1 MRGATAAVR
10 RAPIRECAMV
20 EFARSR
26 SLARR
31 RFLLLSTAM
40 ATLTWATL
48 DVRSAQAQSV
58 VAGGDVNPTTPS
70 TPSWTVGGDLAVG
83 ETGVGTL
90 DITAGGVVSN
100 QFAYVGAGPGGRG
113 TVIVSGRDAGGLAS
127 TWNNAG
133 DLMVGDEGVGE
144 LTIRDGAAV
153 RNAFGSIGSQSGGTG
168 KITVT
173 GEDAS
178 GAASTWISSTS
189 IYVGNGG
196 AGTLIVENG
205 GAMTSDQGL
214 IGYESGGDG
223 QATIAGKGASGA
235 ASTWTSANIYAG
247 YRGHGVLTIS
257 DGGVVNTT
265 GAGYIGANTGGD
277 GSVIVASSGADISTW
292 SVSAEIFVGASLGAG
307 GTGVLTIG
315 KGGRGVTDRVVIADL
330 AVGSGTVH
338 LNGDATGR
346 GVLQTGLIVKGAGTA
361 TLDLNGGLLRA
372 TRNEADFLRGFTALS
387 IGGGGAWF
395 DTDGHDIAVATDFSG
410 ASSLDKLGLGALLL
424 RGDSSGFTGATTVQA
439 GALRIGEVG
448 DAAVV
453 GGDVAVQAGATLGG
467 AGTIGGDLAV
477 AGGGT
482 LAPGGS
488 TAPGTLE
495 ITGALALSNTSVLNY
510 RLGQA
515 GTVGGALNDL
525 LQVGGDLTLD
535 GVLNVSTPA
544 GGAFGPGVY
553 RLIDFTGVLTD
564 HGLALGS
571 LPSGANLVQTSIAHQ
586 VNLVS
591 TASPGGGGGGG
602 GTPPTPPPPAPI
614 NFWDGAAG
622 VAGDGVITGGDGVW
636 QVAGPAVWTQASG
649 RTNDAFKSGLFA
661 IFAAAPGS
669 VTVDNDPGAVGVSG
683 IQFAA
688 DGYRIG
694 GGAISLTAPE
704 AVIRVGDGTAQGA
717 NFKARIDAPLTGAAR
732 LDKTDLGTLILTA
745 ANGYSGGSRISSG
758 VLQLGDGGTSGS
770 IEGDVSVGGVL
781 AFARADRAAFGGAI
795 SGDGVVRQIGAGT
808 TVLTADSTAF
818 AGRTEVR
825 AGTLDVAGR
834 LGGAVEVWAGGR
846 LSGAGQVGSLA
857 NHGVVAPGG
866 AGFGTLT
873 VAGDYAGLDGVL
885 DIETVLGGDA
895 SPTDRLA
902 ILGASSGLT
911 AVKVT
916 NLGGLGAPTRRGVQ
930 IVQVAGASDGRFVLA
945 GGDYVVGGQAAVVA
959 GAYGYVLLQDPADG
973 GWHLRSTRPDAPSA
987 DRVLYQPGAPVYE
1000 AYADLLLSLTT
1011 APTLRQ
1017 RVGTRRHDVAD
1028 ADADADADRSG
1039 VWGRISGRTSHLEP
1053 SGSTTGVVQD
1063 ADSWSVQFG
1072 VDRILSG
1079 DEGGAR
1085 LVGGLTAQ
1093 LGGAQ
1098 AQLSSA
1104 SGGGD
1109 ISTKAYGVG
1118 ATLTWY
1124 GRGGAYLDAQAQ
1136 GIWFDSELT
1145 SDLVDRLADDQDA
1158 RGYSFSLEA
1167 GRSWPIARDLAIT
1180 PQAQLSYASNKLHAF
1195 NDRFAARIEDDGGES
1210 LQGRLGLALDHSRS
1224 WRAGAHDARTLNL
1237 YGLLNVRHEF
1247 LDGARVL
1254 LSGAPLSARQT
1265 RTWGGLAAGGDYS
1278 WRDGRF
1284 ALFGEAVAET
1294 GLSNFGD
1301 SYAVSANAGFR
1312 MKF

>member
-1 MRGATAAVR
+1 
-10 RAPIRECAMV
+10 MV
-20 EFARSR
+20 EFTRSR
-26 SLARR
+26 SVARR

-40 ATLTWATL
+40 ATLAWAAL

-58 VAGGDVNPTTPS
+58 AAGGDVNPTTPP
-70 TPSWTVGGDLAVG
+70 TPSWTVGGDLAIG
-83 ETGVGTL
+83 DTGVGTL
-90 DITAGGVVSN
+90 DITAGGVVDN
-100 QFAYVGAGPGGRG
+100 QFAYVGASASGSG
-113 TVIVSGRDAGGLAS
+113 TVIVSGRDAGGVAS

-133 DLMVGDEGVGE
+133 DLIVGDQGVGE
-144 LTIRDGAAV
+144 LTIRDGATV
-153 RNAFGSIGSQSGGTG
+153 RNTFGSIGSQIGGTG

-173 GEDAS
+173 GEAP
-178 GAASTWISSTS
+178 GGGASTWISSAS
-189 IYVGNGG
+189 IYVGNEG

-205 GAMTSDQGL
+205 GAMTGDQGL

-223 QATIAGKGASGA
+223 QATISGKGASGA

-277 GSVIVASSGADISTW
+277 GSVTIASSGADISTW

-330 AVGSGTVH
+330 AAGSGTVH

-346 GVLQTGLIVKGAGTA
+346 GVLQTGLVVKGAGTA
-361 TLDLNGGLLRA
+361 ALDLNGGVLRA

-387 IGGGGAWF
+387 VGGGGAWF
-395 DTDGHDIAVATDFSG
+395 DTAGHDIAVATDFSG
-410 ASSLDKLGLGALLL
+410 ASSLDKLGLGSLLL

-439 GALRIGEVG
+439 GVLRIGEVG
-448 DAAVV
+448 DAAAV

-467 AGTIGGDLAV
+467 AGTIGGDVAV
-477 AGGGT
+477 AGGT

-488 TAPGTLE
+488 TAPGSLT
-495 ITGALALSNTSVLNY
+495 ITGDLALSNTSVLNY

-515 GTVGGALNDL
+515 GAVGGALNDL

-535 GVLNVSTPA
+535 GVLNVTTPA

-571 LPSGANLVQTSIAHQ
+571 LPGGANLVQTSIAHQ
-586 VNLVS
+586 VNLIS

-602 GTPPTPPPPAPI
+602 GTPPTPPPPPPAPI

-649 RTNDAFKSGLFA
+649 KTNDAFKSGLFA

-669 VTVDNDPGAVGVSG
+669 VTVDNGPGAVGVSG
-683 IQFAA
+683 MQFAA

-694 GGAISLTAPE
+694 GGAISLTAAE
-704 AVIRVGDGTAQGA
+704 AVIRVGDGTVQGA
-717 NFKARIDAPLTGAAR
+717 NFKARLDAPLTGAAR

-745 ANGYSGGSRISSG
+745 ANSYSGGSRISSG

-781 AFARADRAAFGGAI
+781 AFARADTAAFGGAI

-834 LGGAVEVWAGGR
+834 LGGAVEVWTGGR
-846 LSGAGQVGSLA
+846 LSGVGQVGSLA
-857 NHGVVAPGG
+857 NQGAVAPGG
-866 AGFGTLT
+866 AEFGTLT
-873 VAGDYAGLDGVL
+873 AAGDYVGLGGVL

-895 SPTDRLA
+895 SQTDRLA
-902 ILGASSGLT
+902 ILGGSSGLT

-916 NLGGLGAPTRRGVQ
+916 NRGGLGAPTHRGVQ

-945 GGDYVVGGQAAVVA
+945 GGDYVIGGQAAVVA

-973 GWHLRSTRPDAPSA
+973 GWYLRTTRPDAPSA

-1028 ADADADADRSG
+1028 ADRSG

-1053 SGSTTGVVQD
+1053 SGSTTGVAQD

-1079 DEGGAR
+1079 DESAAR

-1136 GIWFDSELT
+1136 AIWFDSELT
-1145 SDLVDRLADDQDA
+1145 SDLVGRLADDQDA
-1158 RGYSFSLEA
+1158 RGYGFSLEA
-1167 GRSWPIARDLAIT
+1167 GMSWPIARDLAIT
-1180 PQAQLSYASNKLHAF
+1180 PQAQLSYASSDLHAF
-1195 NDRFAARIEDDGGES
+1195 DDRFAARIEDDGGES

-1254 LSGAPLSARQT
+1254 LSGAPLSARQA
-1265 RTWGGLAAGGDYS
+1265 RTWGGLTAGGDYS

-1284 ALFGEAVAET
+1284 ALFGEAAAET
-1294 GLSNFGD
+1294 GLSSFGD

-1312 MKF
+1312 MRF